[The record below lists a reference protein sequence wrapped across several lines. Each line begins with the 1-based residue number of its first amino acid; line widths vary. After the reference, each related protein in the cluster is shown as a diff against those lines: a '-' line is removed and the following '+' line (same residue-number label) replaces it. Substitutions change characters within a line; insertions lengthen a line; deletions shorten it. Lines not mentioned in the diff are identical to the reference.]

1 MKKSTRSAPWSPEGG
16 SVKFWNFNSKPL
28 THLLPVLLVILI
40 LFPAFRAAAA
50 GKTIGL
56 ILPRDCAVGTEAKD
70 EIVKHLMAEGFTSK
84 EVEVFVQ
91 RPAPD
96 KVSRL
101 NSVRKFLSFG
111 VDAIIIWGGTA
122 VPEAA
127 REAGKTPV
135 IFLGVY
141 DPIKEGVVK
150 DLNAPGK
157 NVTGVSARTSMIFLL
172 DNILEVMKLETLGVI
187 YHSGI
192 PASTVQLEELKGLAP
207 GKGMDIIS
215 LDAAK
220 GGLDKAQ
227 NLLAPAPFLYLAQGC
242 YVEDGQFANL
252 AKLGKPAATQNP
264 GVTGGGVVFT
274 LAPDPDDLLRE
285 VSGITARV
293 LKGEKAGKIPVTR
306 VKKIEFTINLGEAK
320 KMGLKIPF
328 PVLSRGTEVIK

>member
-1 MKKSTRSAPWSPEGG
+1 VRLKDLDHQIFKR
-16 SVKFWNFNSKPL
+16 V
-28 THLLPVLLVILI
+28 LPAVLVILF
-40 LFPAFRAAAA
+40 LFPAHQAVA
-50 GKTIGL
+50 GARTIGM

-70 EIVKHLMAEGFTSK
+70 ELVKYLMDEGISSSD
-84 EVEVFVQ
+84 VEVFVQ

-111 VDAIIIWGGTA
+111 VDVIVIWGGTA
-122 VPEAA
+122 IQEAA
-127 REAGKTPV
+127 REAGKTPI

-157 NVTGVSARTSMIFLL
+157 NVTGVSARTSMTFLL
-172 DNILEVMKLETLGVI
+172 DNILEVMEIETLGVI
-187 YHSGI
+187 YHSKI
-192 PASTVQLEELKGLAP
+192 PASTVQLEELNGIAS

-220 GGLDKAQ
+220 GGLNKAESF
-227 NLLAPAPFLYLAQGC
+227 LAPAPFLYLAQGC
-242 YVEDGQFANL
+242 YVEGGQFVHL
-252 AKLGKPAATQNP
+252 AKLGKPAATQTP

-274 LAPDPDDLLRE
+274 LAPDPDVLLKE
-285 VSGITARV
+285 ASAIIARV
-293 LKGEKAGKIPVTR
+293 LKGEKAGKIPVSR

-320 KMGLKIPF
+320 RMGLKIPF

>member
-1 MKKSTRSAPWSPEGG
+1 M
-16 SVKFWNFNSKPL
+16 
-28 THLLPVLLVILI
+28 
-40 LFPAFRAAAA
+40 PAFLVVLFLFSAHQAVA
-50 GKTIGL
+50 GAKTIGL

-70 EIVKHLMAEGFTSK
+70 EIMKHLMDEGFSSK
-84 EVEVFVQ
+84 DVEVFVQ

-111 VDAIIIWGGTA
+111 ADAIVIWGGTA

-127 REAGKTPV
+127 REAGKTSI

-157 NVTGVSARTSMIFLL
+157 NVTGVSARTSMTFLL
-172 DNILEVMKLETLGVI
+172 DNILEVMKIETLGVI

-192 PASTVQLEELKGLAP
+192 PASTVQLEELNAIAP
-207 GKGMDIIS
+207 GKGMDVIS

-227 NLLAPAPFLYLAQGC
+227 SLLAPAPFLYLAQGC

-252 AKLGKPAATQNP
+252 AKLEKPAATQTP

-274 LAPDPDDLLRE
+274 LAPDPDTLLKE
-285 VSGITARV
+285 ASGILARI
-293 LKGEKAGKIPVTR
+293 LKGEKAGKIPVSR

-320 KMGLKIPF
+320 RMGLKVPF